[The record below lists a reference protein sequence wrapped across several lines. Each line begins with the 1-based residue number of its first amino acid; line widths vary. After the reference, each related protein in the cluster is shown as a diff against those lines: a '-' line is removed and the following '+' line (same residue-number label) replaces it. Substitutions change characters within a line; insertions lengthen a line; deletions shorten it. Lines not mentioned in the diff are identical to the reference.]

1 MSLFTSPSTS
11 GAPVARSVTAGLTR
25 TGLNHRSRMSLFAI
39 ALAGWALLALLAFVV
54 IDSGSVR
61 AIALVLLT
69 VGLVVVARRVG
80 GAAVEVLLILSLVL
94 SLGVLSVLV
103 VDLVQRSWPLWS
115 DRGLGFLGDGL
126 NAATAGRAGV
136 SSAIQGTL
144 VLCGIVAVVA
154 FPLGI
159 MCAVYLE
166 EYAGSSRFAKW
177 TRVNVR
183 NLAGVPSI
191 VYGLLGL
198 GVFVNFLSVGRN
210 VFAGGLALAALVLP
224 IVVITASEA
233 LRAVPRSIREGALGV
248 GATPWETIRSHVLPA
263 AAPGILT
270 GTVIALARAAGEA
283 APILL
288 VGAATGLLAT
298 GDQDF
303 FEQLTG
309 PFTALPAAIFSY
321 ARQTGEEFRQVTA
334 AASLVLLALVLAMN
348 SFAIWLRNRY
358 DRKW

>member
-1 MSLFTSPSTS
+1 MALTTPASTGS
-11 GAPVARSVTAGLTR
+11 RTARSMTAGLTR
-25 TGLNHRSRMSLFAI
+25 HRSNTINRLI
-39 ALAGWALLALLAFVV
+39 ELALVA
-54 IDSGSVR
+54 
-61 AIALVLLT
+61 ALVVT
-69 VGLVVVARRVG
+69 M
-80 GAAVEVLLILSLVL
+80 LVL
-94 SLGVLSVLV
+94 VVLV
-103 VDLVQRSWPLWS
+103 VDLLQRSWPLWA
-115 DRGLGFLGDGL
+115 DRGVGFLTDGL
-126 NAATAGRAGV
+126 NASSAGAAGV
-136 SSAIQGTL
+136 SSAIKGTV
-144 VLCGIVAVVA
+144 VLCVIVAVVS

-159 MCAVYLE
+159 ACAVYLE
-166 EYAGSSRFAKW
+166 EYAGRTRFARW

-191 VYGLLGL
+191 VYGLVGL
-198 GVFVNFLSVGRN
+198 GMFVNVMHVGRN
-210 VFAGGLALAALVLP
+210 VFAGGLALSALVLP

-248 GATPWETIRSHVLPA
+248 GATPWETVRSHVLPA

-298 GDQDF
+298 GEQGLI
-303 FEQLTG
+303 EQLTG
-309 PFTALPAAIFSY
+309 PFTALPAVIFSY

-334 AASLVLLALVLAMN
+334 AASLVLLVLVLAMN

>member
-1 MSLFTSPSTS
+1 MAFTTPDST
-11 GAPVARSVTAGLTR
+11 GGRTARSMTAGLTSQ
-25 TGLNHRSRMSLFAI
+25 RSNVGGRLIEATLI
-39 ALAGWALLALLAFVV
+39 GALGMTM
-54 IDSGSVR
+54 
-61 AIALVLLT
+61 LVLL
-69 VGLVVVARRVG
+69 
-80 GAAVEVLLILSLVL
+80 
-94 SLGVLSVLV
+94 VLV
-103 VDLVQRSWPLWS
+103 VDLLQRSWPVWR
-115 DRGLGFLGDGL
+115 DRGVGFLTDGL
-126 NAATAGRAGV
+126 NASSAEQAGV
-136 SSAIQGTL
+136 SSAITGTIA
-144 VLCGIVAVVA
+144 LCVIVAVVA

-159 MCAVYLE
+159 ACAVYLE
-166 EYAGSSRFAKW
+166 EYAGRSRFAML

-198 GVFVNFLSVGRN
+198 AVFVNVLGLGRN
-210 VFAGGLALAALVLP
+210 VFSGGLALSALVLP

-298 GDQDF
+298 GDAGF
-303 FEQLTG
+303 IESLSG
-309 PFTALPAAIFSY
+309 PFTGLPAAIFSY
-321 ARQTGEEFRQVTA
+321 ARQTGDDFRAVTA
-334 AASLVLLALVLAMN
+334 AASIVLLVLVLAMN

-358 DRKW
+358 ERKW